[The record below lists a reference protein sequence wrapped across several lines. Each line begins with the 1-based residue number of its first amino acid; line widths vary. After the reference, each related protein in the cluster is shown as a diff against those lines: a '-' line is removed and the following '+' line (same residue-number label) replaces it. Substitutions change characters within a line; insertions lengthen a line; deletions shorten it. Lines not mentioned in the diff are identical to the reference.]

1 MKQSNN
7 KMSDLTFQLNEL
19 TQKEMPVDLF
29 TKIQSRVQS
38 EQAKQKDVKKHK
50 FMSLVSIAAVL
61 IMSINFIAQK
71 QNIDQKDMLIQEL
84 VKRTVQL
91 EQLLAIETPTIT
103 TPGSLITERI
113 VNMESWLEKLD
124 RDIAQA
130 KDKQKVSELMAV
142 KLDILGDLVMLQRKI
157 NQKPNYQ
164 KLKPY
169 II

>member
-1 MKQSNN
+1 MKQSN
-7 KMSDLTFQLNEL
+7 KTMSVLTKQLNDL
-19 TQKEMPVDLF
+19 PQKEMPLDIF
-29 TKIQSRVQS
+29 SKIQTEVQS
-38 EQAKQKDVKKHK
+38 EQDTRKHVKKHK
-50 FMSLVSIAAVL
+50 FISLVSIAAVL

-71 QNIDQKDMLIQEL
+71 QNIDDKDMLIQEL
-84 VKRTVQL
+84 VKRTMQL
-91 EQLLAIETPTIT
+91 EQLLAIETPTIS

-130 KDKQKVSELMAV
+130 NDKQKVSELMAV

-157 NQKPNYQ
+157 NQKPDYQ